1 MTELINH
8 LFRSWNSLGKIIR
21 KINIT
26 LFIIK
31 NRNKSRMDNFES
43 GQIKWI
49 APIESYSKGEKN
61 KAWYEN
67 VKMAG
72 KVMS

>member
-1 MTELINH
+1 MTELINL
-8 LFRSWNSLGKIIR
+8 LFRSWNRLGKIR

-31 NRNKSRMDNFES
+31 NQNKSRMDNFES
-43 GQIKWI
+43 GHIKWI
-49 APIESYSKGEKN
+49 SPIESYSKGEKN